1 MGIIKN
7 LNLTS
12 ANKDMD
18 KLEFSHVAGRNAQY
32 RSHFENCLA
41 IPQDVK
47 YNITWPS
54 NSTPRDLKRLE
65 NLDPCKNLYKSI
77 HSSSIH
83 NSQNVEITQMSI
95 SWWMDKSNV
104 TYPYYD
110 M

>member
-47 YNITWPS
+47 YNIT
-54 NSTPRDLKRLE
+54 
-65 NLDPCKNLYKSI
+65 
-77 HSSSIH
+77 
-83 NSQNVEITQMSI
+83 
-95 SWWMDKSNV
+95 
-104 TYPYYD
+104 
-110 M
+110 